1 MKVNEFIEEYNKIKD
16 DEISKKEFLCQRKT
30 SDYVLFEVK
39 VDVCEKVLDATNHEE
54 VGGVK
59 VWRKHS
65 AYQYIIFTQQLLGLY
80 TDIEFADDSF
90 MADFNALNKE
100 GLIDELIN
108 IIPEK
113 EFNEFQFVMGLCSDD
128 LESNERNIMSLVDGI
143 GQIVS
148 AVSNADTSAIEEKPV
163 E

>member
-1 MKVNEFIEEYNKIKD
+1 MKVNEFIEKYNEVKD
-16 DEISKKEFLCQRKT
+16 DEISRQEFLCQRKT

-39 VDVCEKVLDATNHEE
+39 VKVCDKILDATNHEE
-54 VGGVK
+54 VGDVK
-59 VWRKHS
+59 VWRKRS
-65 AYQYIIFTQQLLGLY
+65 AYQYLIFTQQLLGLY

-128 LESNERNIMSLVDGI
+128 LESNERNIMSLADGI

-148 AVSNADTSAIEEKPV
+148 AISNADNSAIEEKPV